1 MLMSPL
7 LRTVFGLL
15 VLWTGL
21 QAAAPVVV
29 LSFDGLAAQAFRR
42 ETMPRTW
49 ALAQQGLRGRGIPP
63 FPCTTFNGHATLTTG
78 CWPERHGIV
87 ANSLVDPK
95 RGYADRSAKASLLEA
110 EPLWI
115 AATRS
120 GLRAAAIGW
129 PFGDEPWQGQSPWRQ
144 IPFHQ
149 GQTDRDTLHG
159 CAQALEGGADLV
171 MAYLSGIDEEGH
183 LHGPDSLEV
192 RQKLG
197 HTDALLAPWL
207 EARLKAHPGLRI
219 WLVADH
225 GMARVTHR
233 ISLPRILEGLP
244 ARIIAHGGTATLH
257 LERFQDLLPAK
268 RRLAQRGLKVWT
280 RSELPEAFRL
290 KGSTRSGDLFVLAPQ
305 GSWLAQHEGSPEA
318 EKERIGRQGCH
329 AFAPTDPAMATW
341 LVILGTG
348 RKGDLGSL
356 PLWDIAPT
364 VARQLGIRWE
374 KAPDG
379 KPIPGVP

>member
-7 LRTVFGLL
+7 LRPLLGLL
-15 VLWTGL
+15 LLGISL
-21 QAAAPVVV
+21 QAAPPVLV
-29 LSFDGLAAQAFRR
+29 LSFDGLAAQRFTR
-42 ETMPRTW
+42 ESMPRTW
-49 ALAQQGLRGRGIPP
+49 ALAQQGLRGQGIPP

-87 ANSLVDPK
+87 ANSLVDPE
-95 RGYADRSAKASLLEA
+95 RGFAPRSAKAGLLEA

-129 PFGDEPWQGQSPWRQ
+129 PFGDEPWQGLRPWRQ

-149 GQTDRDTLHG
+149 GQLDSDTLQG
-159 CAQALEGGADLV
+159 CTQALEEGADLV

-183 LHGPDSLEV
+183 LYGPGSPEV
-192 RQKLG
+192 RRKLAA
-197 HTDALLAPWL
+197 TDAQIAPWL
-207 EARLKAHPGLRI
+207 ASRIKAHPGIRI

-225 GMARVTHR
+225 GMARVTR
-233 ISLPRILEGLP
+233 RVSLPRILEGLP
-244 ARIIAHGGTATLH
+244 TRIIAHGGTATLH

-290 KGSTRSGDLFVLAPQ
+290 KGSTRSGDLFVLAPR
-305 GSWLAQHEGSPEA
+305 GSWLAQYEGTAEA
-318 EKERIGRQGCH
+318 EQERIGRQGCH

-341 LVILGTG
+341 LIILGTG
-348 RKGDLGSL
+348 KKGELGSL

-364 VARQLGIRWE
+364 VARQLGIRWQ
-374 KAPDG
+374 KTPDG